1 MTRNLEIQIDDLYIV
16 RRGHQLIV
24 PSLFPV
30 IFLIFKYI
38 LHIDLLYVKI

>member
-1 MTRNLEIQIDDLYIV
+1 MTRNLEIQIYDLYIV
-16 RRGHQLIV
+16 RRDHQLI
-24 PSLFPV
+24 PI